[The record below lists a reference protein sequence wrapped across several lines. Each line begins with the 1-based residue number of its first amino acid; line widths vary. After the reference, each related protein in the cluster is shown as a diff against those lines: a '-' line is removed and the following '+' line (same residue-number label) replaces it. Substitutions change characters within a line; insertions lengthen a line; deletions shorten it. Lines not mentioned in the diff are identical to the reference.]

1 MLAVQTSGNNND
13 PAIKLD
19 ASSGDDDEIQIVGGT
34 NVTVTRNSD
43 SQITISSTDTNTN
56 TQLSNEQ
63 VQDIVG
69 GMVSGN
75 TESGITVTYQD
86 SDGTLDF
93 SIGTLNQNTT
103 GNAAT
108 ATTLASAR
116 TIAGS
121 SFNGSANI
129 DIDYD
134 NLTNKPTI
142 PTNNNQ
148 LTNGAGYITAT
159 LTNEQVQ
166 DIVGGMVTGNTESG
180 ITVTYQDGDGTLDF
194 SVASQTD
201 QNFTTTLKNKLDGIA
216 SGATNVTNN
225 NQLTN
230 GAGYVTAANAF
241 PSGGIIIWSGAVN
254 QIPTGWV
261 LCDGNNST
269 PDLRDRFIVGA
280 GTGGSYS
287 PGNTGGAASV
297 TLSVAQMP
305 SHSHSTNSHS
315 HSFSGSGSH
324 SHVLPVG
331 RGGSQSNISGYIAY
345 DRVEQIQNNLSTQS
359 ASVTVSGTT
368 GGESPNTNPDGG
380 GGSHE
385 NRPPYYA
392 LCYIM
397 KT

>member
-1 MLAVQTSGNNND
+1 
-13 PAIKLD
+13 
-19 ASSGDDDEIQIVGGT
+19 
-34 NVTVTRNSD
+34 
-43 SQITISSTDTNTN
+43 
-56 TQLSNEQ
+56 
-63 VQDIVG
+63 IVG

-75 TESGITVTYQD
+75 TESGISVTYD
-86 SDGTLDF
+86 DAGAGTGKLNF

-103 GNAAT
+103 GSAAKL
-108 ATTLASAR
+108 TTAR
-116 TIAGS
+116 TIANT
-121 SFNGSANI
+121 SFDGSANI
-129 DIDYD
+129 DISYN

-142 PTNNNQ
+142 P
-148 LTNGAGYITAT
+148 
-159 LTNEQVQ
+159 
-166 DIVGGMVTGNTESG
+166 
-180 ITVTYQDGDGTLDF
+180 
-194 SVASQTD
+194 
-201 QNFTTTLKNKLDGIA
+201 
-216 SGATNVTNN
+216 TNN

-287 PGNTGGAASV
+287 PGDTGGAASV

-305 SHSHSTNSHS
+305 SHSHSTNSHD
-315 HSFSGSGSH
+315 HSFSGSGSNTH
-324 SHVLPVG
+324 SHGIPKG
-331 RGGSQSNISGYIAY
+331 RGGSQASISNYIPSP
-345 DRVEQIQNNLSTQS
+345 RVEQIESPISTNNATISIS
-359 ASVTVSGTT
+359 ISGTT
-368 GGESPNTNPDGG
+368 GGASPNTNPDGG